1 MLLRVRLI
9 LRLKEEI
16 FLKPMFES
24 GESERLANT
33 NRYVVPYFHTR
44 LEPTI
49 YSHVRKTVPPP
60 GGHVFS
66 TDQNHFQTQEVTYPL
81 HKHFGKVNA
90 TSSNSVEFH
99 EDRTRNA
106 VNQISP

>member
-44 LEPTI
+44 VTERLFLKGWSE
-49 YSHVRKTVPPP
+49 
-60 GGHVFS
+60 VFYAS
-66 TDQNHFQTQEVTYPL
+66 NHCLISILNCNYCFSPVL
-81 HKHFGKVNA
+81 
-90 TSSNSVEFH
+90 SSRQYMWALNYE
-99 EDRTRNA
+99 E
-106 VNQISP
+106 ICK